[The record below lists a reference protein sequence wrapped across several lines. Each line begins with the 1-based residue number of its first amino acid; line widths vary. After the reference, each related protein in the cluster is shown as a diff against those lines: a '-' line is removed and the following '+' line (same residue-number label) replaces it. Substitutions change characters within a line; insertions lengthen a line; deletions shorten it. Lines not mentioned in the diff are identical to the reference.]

1 MSLRFGVF
9 DQLENPGG
17 LPLNE
22 LYRHRIN
29 LAVRAEE
36 AGFWGWH
43 KSEHHL
49 IPLDAAPS
57 INVFLAAVIERTSTI
72 RVGSLVHLLPFYH
85 PLRLFEE
92 LCMLDQLSEGRLEI
106 GFGKGIS
113 APEHVLWGL
122 DADDADAKTNETL
135 DIVLQAMAS
144 TSDSFSY
151 EGRFHHYDDVPLEV
165 GPYQLPHPPMWRPGT
180 LETAARMGAR
190 TMAAGPLTA
199 VAGAVARYHELF
211 NADGPC
217 AGPEPMIGGVRK
229 IIVAPTDAEADAIGR
244 RAWVA
249 YSEHL
254 TRLFRRFGMLP
265 PGDPT
270 LGGDYDLAKS
280 VQAVVVGSPSTVL
293 DHCQQF
299 EAEAGTDYFVGGFT
313 WGDLSPHETTRS
325 FDLFAEH
332 VVQPMKA
339 ELVQGSAG

>member
-1 MSLRFGVF
+1 MTLRFGVF
-9 DQLENPGG
+9 DQLEHPGNS
-17 LPLNE
+17 PLHE
-22 LYRHRIN
+22 LYRDRIQ

-57 INVFLAAVIERTSTI
+57 INLFLASVIERTSRL
-72 RVGSLVHLLPFYH
+72 RVCSLVHLFPFYH

-113 APEHVLWGL
+113 IPEHLLWGL
-122 DADDADAKTNETL
+122 DPDDGDDATNEAL
-135 DIVLQAMAS
+135 DIVLKAM
-144 TSDSFSY
+144 TTKGLFSY
-151 EGRFHHYDDVPLEV
+151 EGRFHHYDDVPIEV
-165 GPYQLPHPPMWRPGT
+165 GPYQQPSPPLWRPGT
-180 LETAARMGAR
+180 LETAARMGVR
-190 TMAAGPLTA
+190 TMAGGPL
-199 VAGAVARYHELF
+199 AGIAAASARYRELF
-211 NADGPC
+211 DASGP
-217 AGPEPMIGGVRK
+217 GGHHEPMIGGIRR

-244 RAWVA
+244 RSWAA
-249 YSEHL
+249 FTDHL
-254 TRLFRRFGMLP
+254 TTLFRRYQLAP

-293 DHCQQF
+293 EHCRQF
-299 EAEAGTDYFVGGFT
+299 EAEAGTDYFVGGFG
-313 WGDLSPHETTRS
+313 WGDLDRYEVARS

-332 VVQPMKA
+332 VVQPLGA
-339 ELVQGSAG
+339 VASGVA